1 MKTGFLFVVIII
13 IIICNNKMLNKQFG
27 LEIKRVK
34 KKKNFTNIA
43 NGLLFLLLKQGESML
58 LETWCLSMND
68 RY

>member
-1 MKTGFLFVVIII
+1 
-13 IIICNNKMLNKQFG
+13 MLNKQFG

-34 KKKNFTNIA
+34 KKKQHFTNIA

>member
-1 MKTGFLFVVIII
+1 
-13 IIICNNKMLNKQFG
+13 MLNKQFG

-34 KKKNFTNIA
+34 KKQHFTNIA

-68 RY
+68 RYWSDKNYDFQHYLIL

>member
-1 MKTGFLFVVIII
+1 
-13 IIICNNKMLNKQFG
+13 MLNKQFG